1 MSAHNK
7 QLPELH
13 LKIKI
18 NQRDDHPTAH
28 TGGSLANTTQHQTL
42 KVPLTSF
49 VRSHSPQNG
58 RQKKKRHLN

>member
-18 NQRDDHPTAH
+18 NQRDDHPTTAH
-28 TGGSLANTTQHQTL
+28 TGGSLAHTTQHQTL
-42 KVPLTSF
+42 KVP
-49 VRSHSPQNG
+49 
-58 RQKKKRHLN
+58 